1 MSQEVF
7 SYTTCRR
14 DVVQLAR
21 TLAWGARGRRFK
33 SCRPDHSSHSMDN
46 LEFNIDA
53 ILERNK
59 RVEADKAWETSAFR
73 RMTIGVLTYITAV
86 IFLWIIEAAFP
97 FLSALIPTIAYF
109 LSTITLPP
117 LKRWWIARYFARNT
131 GN

>member
-1 MSQEVF
+1 
-7 SYTTCRR
+7 
-14 DVVQLAR
+14 
-21 TLAWGARGRRFK
+21 
-33 SCRPDHSSHSMDN
+33 MDN

-131 GN
+131 GNLKDATSGKKCYNIAYGFSTTNRATE